1 MKTLT
6 IIDFFKRKVSN
17 NLKINISGIILPN
30 INVEENFNI
39 PIKKNPN
46 EPVEENLNILIN
58 KTYLYIEK
66 NSTSNFR
73 S

>member
-17 NLKINISGIILPN
+17 NLKINISGIILPI

-46 EPVEENLNILIN
+46 EPVEENLNILID
-58 KTYLYIEK
+58 KTYLYIKK
-66 NSTSNFR
+66 NSTSNFK